1 MSQKS
6 SQRRKRPDK
15 KTQNITMQDDD
26 NRTSPTSNT
35 FASNGSYHLVDRAVR
50 MSGWR
55 RFHPLITACICMIV
69 SAGLLYTFV
78 EHSDAFTSGI
88 TYFWWIVG
96 LLIPLTF
103 ACHYLMIFFRGRRRI
118 EDPSAALI
126 CSVEVCINNE
136 TVLTVRSWWST
147 NMASADVEQHGVR
160 VAMSSA
166 RRWISENSNPGGK
179 VSNIKFSRDA
189 AADICDRYICIPS
202 EPKHGETTQ
211 CSVCLDDL
219 ERSHMCMR
227 TKKCNHEFHKD
238 CLVNWISQSGRL
250 SCPLCRADHFDLV
263 PQAVLTQYVVKEEP
277 PVSVL
282 TVNIESGTLGMQ

>member
-1 MSQKS
+1 ME
-6 SQRRKRPDK
+6 
-15 KTQNITMQDDD
+15 DD
-26 NRTSPTSNT
+26 RIHSHPTSNA
-35 FASNGSYHLVDRAVR
+35 FASNGSYHLVDDALRVKGWTKLLPLFAA
-50 MSGWR
+50 SG
-55 RFHPLITACICMIV
+55 CILA
-69 SAGLLYTFV
+69 SGGLLYTFV
-78 EHSDAFTSGI
+78 EHSDMFTSSI

-96 LLIPLTF
+96 LMIPLTF
-103 ACHYLMIFFRGRRRI
+103 ACHFLLMFIRRRRRV
-118 EDPSAALI
+118 EDSNAALI

-147 NMASADVEQHGVR
+147 NMASADVERHGVR

-179 VSNIKFSRDA
+179 VSNIKFSAEA
-189 AADICDRYICIPS
+189 AADICDRFICNHS
-202 EPKHGETTQ
+202 ECSHDEVGQ

-219 ERSHMCMR
+219 ESGHVCMR
-227 TKKCNHEFHKD
+227 TKKCNHEFHKE

-277 PVSVL
+277 PVNVL
-282 TVNIESGTLGMQ
+282 TVNIEQGTLGMQ

>member
-1 MSQKS
+1 MEDGGIHTNQA
-6 SQRRKRPDK
+6 
-15 KTQNITMQDDD
+15 
-26 NRTSPTSNT
+26 SNA
-35 FASNGSYHLVDRAVR
+35 FASHGSYHLVDDALRIK
-50 MSGWR
+50 GWR
-55 RFHPLITACICMIV
+55 RFHPLITACICMAV

-78 EHSDAFTSGI
+78 EHSDSFTSGI

-103 ACHYLMIFFRGRRRI
+103 AGHYVLMFIRGRRPI

-147 NMASADVEQHGVR
+147 NMASADVERHGVR

-166 RRWISENSNPGGK
+166 RRWISENSSPGGK
-179 VSNIKFSRDA
+179 VSNIKFSREA
-189 AADICDRYICIPS
+189 AADICDRYICNQS
-202 EPKHGETTQ
+202 ECKHGEFTQ

-219 ERSHMCMR
+219 ESNHTCMR
-227 TKKCNHEFHKD
+227 AKKCNHEFHKE

-263 PQAVLTQYVVKEEP
+263 PQAVLTQHVVKEEP

-282 TVNIESGTLGMQ
+282 TVNIEPGTLGMQ